1 MWVGSIIET
10 PTLLNLTGIQV
21 LSHTYMLEPGP
32 RTSLS
37 CAHHKI
43 QKLKQTKEKKVPLH
57 FSSLQVILCPD
68 SGKIS

>member
-1 MWVGSIIET
+1 MWVGSIIEK

-21 LSHTYMLEPGP
+21 LSHTYILEPGP
-32 RTSLS
+32 RASLS

-43 QKLKQTKEKKVPLH
+43 QKLKQSKENKVPFH